1 MRHVIPIM
9 AIDGDLFAL
18 QRIRGR
24 LSFPFARRLG
34 VPANES
40 FETGRLLGLKL
51 AALELLATSSLRSWV
66 RADGKEEAGV
76 NPALRGLAS
85 VLLLGSH
92 GRWHQRPCSRAA
104 RGHGAL
110 SAPQSLLAGT
120 LLAMLTGSIAE
131 ITG

>member
-76 NPALRGLAS
+76 NPALRGFAS

-120 LLAMLTGSIAE
+120 LLAMLTGSIAG